1 MRSLLE
7 LAANKGGAMK
17 SKQCFLTVWTAL
29 VFYFISASHALATLE
44 QQKIFKGVYPG
55 KEKYSCAICHVAKLP
70 KKDAHEMNDYGK
82 KAVEAAGGAGQKP
95 TAEIYQKLGDNDAK

>member
-1 MRSLLE
+1 
-7 LAANKGGAMK
+7 MK
-17 SKQCFLTVWTAL
+17 SKQLFFTVVVAL
-29 VFYFISASHALATLE
+29 AFYFVSTSHALATLE

-55 KEKYSCAICHVAKLP
+55 KEKYSCTICHVAKLP

-82 KAVEAAGGAGQKP
+82 KALDAAGGAGQKP